1 MNAKKKLTL
10 SIDPR
15 LNQRLDFQA
24 AVAGKGH
31 DRSSIVDALIT
42 GHIRL
47 PDDWQDFPDTLSATP
62 EPPDDKAAGRH
73 REKTTF
79 YVSVKAARVLG
90 LHSQLAETN
99 RSRVV
104 EALIEDHV
112 TPWDVYD
119 PREKYLSTRR
129 KDRPSEVG
137 LINSSVPA
145 VA

>member
-10 SIDPR
+10 SIEPR

-42 GHIRL
+42 GHIQL
-47 PDDWQDFPDTLSATP
+47 PDDWQDFPDTTSAMP
-62 EPPDDKAAGRH
+62 EPPDDKASPRQ

-79 YVSVKAARVLG
+79 YLSVKAARMLG
-90 LHSQLAETN
+90 LHSQLAEKN

-104 EALIEDHV
+104 EALIEDHI
-112 TPWDVYD
+112 TPWGVYD
-119 PREKYLSTRR
+119 TGKFSVRVLPSVRR
-129 KDRPSEVG
+129 SE
-137 LINSSVPA
+137 SSEA
-145 VA
+145 NLNVAAAA